1 MVRNTIA
8 YHIGYC
14 EIHTKYQIMMHNN
27 LSGPI
32 SSTGTLICLVGLHHG
47 NGWTLTG
54 GRKLSIT
61 TAKVGALRKHN
72 QD

>member
-1 MVRNTIA
+1 MWPNQLNR
-8 YHIGYC
+8 H
-14 EIHTKYQIMMHNN
+14 
-27 LSGPI
+27 LF
-32 SSTGTLICLVGLHHG
+32 CLVGLHHG

-54 GRKLSIT
+54 GRILSNT